1 MKTYNSTNNKFTVTV
16 PVDESQALIVFGYL
30 EGNSMMEIQATPR
43 ATTVFRV
50 YATYS
55 GNAYTV
61 EYVSDANG
69 HLAVPLKKWIVRA
82 GAGNYVAVYIQASIG
97 GTTET
102 VMLPI
107 NVVNGMSYNDVLS
120 PLSKEVDDMTQ
131 GRAQRT
137 IVPPNVMIVD
147 TTFVSHI
154 VTESSWDDI
163 AAASPVGGTWTQ
175 VAGGL
180 SNTITPTGDRKN
192 EIAVPCKA
200 DTLAYNDGIKTKQW
214 RLTPADPCA
223 DKVLIRWMSQTGATR
238 QHIFPLYD
246 IERAVDGAVSLMTAG
261 DGYRV
266 EKNVSNGFTV
276 RLTGLTPYSYWYYA
290 DMLQSSNV
298 HAAIDYATANDA
310 TLMASERT
318 AVYVEGAAMVTP
330 SAGGLYTFEVKIKYK
345 HYDKY

>member
-16 PVDESQALIVFGYL
+16 PVDESQASIVFGYL

-55 GNAYTV
+55 GNAYAV

-82 GAGNYVAVYIQASIG
+82 GVGNYVAVYIQASIG

-107 NVVNGMSYNDVLS
+107 NVVAGMSYNDVLS

-147 TTFVSHI
+147 QTFVSHI

-163 AAASPVGGTWTQ
+163 AQASPLGGSWTQ
-175 VAGGL
+175 TAGGVTN
-180 SNTITPTGDRKN
+180 SISPTGDRKN
-192 EIAVPCKA
+192 EIEVPCKA
-200 DTLAYNDGIKTKQW
+200 EILSYNDGSKTKQW
-214 RLTPADPCA
+214 RLTPADPCTE
-223 DKVLIRWMSQTGATR
+223 KVFICWMSQTGAVR
-238 QHIFPLYD
+238 KHLFPLYD
-246 IERAVDGAVSLMTAG
+246 IERAVDGAVSLMSAG

-290 DMLQSSNV
+290 DMLQSSDV
-298 HAAIDYATANDA
+298 HAAIDAATAGDA

-330 SAGGLYTFEVKIKYK
+330 SAGGLYTFEVKIKFK